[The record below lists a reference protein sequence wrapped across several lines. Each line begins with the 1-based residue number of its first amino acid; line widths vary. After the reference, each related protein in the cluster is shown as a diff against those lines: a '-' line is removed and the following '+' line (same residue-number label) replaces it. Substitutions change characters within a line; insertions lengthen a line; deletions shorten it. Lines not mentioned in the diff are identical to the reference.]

1 MYVREVMTS
10 NPIMLNHDA
19 SAQEAA
25 QQMRDA
31 GVGDVLVQ
39 EDGRLLGIVTDR
51 DIVTRVVA
59 DGKSAELTTLGDCC
73 SDALHT
79 LEPDMDAEE
88 AVDTMREFAIR
99 RIPVVEHGQVVGI
112 VSIGDLAMKR
122 DEHSALA
129 DISAKA
135 PNN

>member
-10 NPIMLNHDA
+10 NPIMLNHEV
-19 SAQEAA
+19 STQEAA
-25 QQMRDA
+25 QHMRDA

-59 DGKSAELTTLGDCC
+59 DGKSPELTTLGDCC
-73 SDALHT
+73 SGELHT
-79 LEPDMDAEE
+79 LEPDMDAGE

-99 RIPVVEHGQVVGI
+99 RIPVVERGQVVGI
-112 VSIGDLAMKR
+112 VSIGDLAIKR

-129 DISAKA
+129 DISAKP